1 MPAFAGMA
9 ATRETLEDEM
19 AKGQKRSGREPKKP
33 KAGKK
38 PAPVKSSFI
47 QPASEKPPVMKGA
60 PRG

>member
-1 MPAFAGMA
+1 
-9 ATRETLEDEM
+9 M